1 MCRCRRKESVNIQV
15 NQCRGRDWN
24 QDVTETSTKPTGWP
38 NAASGSGSWRRSQ
51 ERWLIC
57 SGWEPLILR
66 LRGTLAP
73 HSPSNPFEL
82 QSIVTDCCWCG
93 TLVCCIPMV
102 HFNRVRCSLLSD
114 LWVVFIADNTQLINL
129 DESATALILRRFS
142 DFCWGS
148 VAAFTL
154 IDGHQCKTAVQKY

>member
-1 MCRCRRKESVNIQV
+1 MPQERIRQHSGQPVPRSRLKSRC
-15 NQCRGRDWN
+15 DWN
-24 QDVTETSTKPTGWP
+24 EHQADRVAERGEWKRQLTEIAGALTDLFRMRTSDLEVKG
-38 NAASGSGSWRRSQ
+38 
-51 ERWLIC
+51 I
-57 SGWEPLILR
+57 
-66 LRGTLAP
+66 LAP

-114 LWVVFIADNTQLINL
+114 LWVVVIADNTQLINL

-142 DFCWGS
+142 DFCWWN
-148 VAAFTL
+148 VAAFT
-154 IDGHQCKTAVQKY
+154 DRWSAV